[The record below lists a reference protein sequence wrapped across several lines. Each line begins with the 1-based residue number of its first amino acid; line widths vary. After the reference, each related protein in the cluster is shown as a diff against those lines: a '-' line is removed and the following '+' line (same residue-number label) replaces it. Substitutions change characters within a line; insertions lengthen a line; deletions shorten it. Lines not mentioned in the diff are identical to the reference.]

1 MSDWHSWYMP
11 VTKKAV
17 RMRSDDPRISEAR
30 DAYAAECEIDRT
42 ARQRAMGLSTDGEGV
57 VCPVCHAWV
66 DGGEDDY
73 LYHRHHACEDPDER
87 EALWQQRGLLRSE

>member
-1 MSDWHSWYMP
+1 MSEWHSWYMP

-42 ARQRAMGLSTDGEGV
+42 ARRRAMG
-57 VCPVCHAWV
+57 
-66 DGGEDDY
+66 
-73 LYHRHHACEDPDER
+73 
-87 EALWQQRGLLRSE
+87 